1 MDTKEFLLIIK
12 SKQKEIDELQK
23 RRLPVMVG
31 RMAKDHFQDNFRRG
45 GFVNRG
51 LHPWQKSRRL
61 LMGGTGAAN
70 NYSTLLSGHNHL
82 FDSTKYVPSDY
93 RVKVSN
99 DLIYAPIHNWG
110 GTIPVTNRMR
120 GHAWKM
126 FYLASGKERKAVKGP
141 TKRTKKAKAVTPVNP
156 EADFWK
162 RFALTKKSKIRMP
175 QRQFLG
181 ESEELTGKIRDKIE
195 NELNNILNL

>member
-1 MDTKEFLLIIK
+1 MDTKEFLSFIK

-51 LHPWQKSRRL
+51 LHPWQKPRRL
-61 LMGGTGAAN
+61 LAGGTGAAS

-82 FDSTKYVPSDY
+82 FDFIKYVPSDY

-99 DLIYAPIHNWG
+99 NLVYAP
-110 GTIPVTNRMR
+110 V
-120 GHAWKM
+120 
-126 FYLASGKERKAVKGP
+126 L
-141 TKRTKKAKAVTPVNP
+141 
-156 EADFWK
+156 
-162 RFALTKKSKIRMP
+162 
-175 QRQFLG
+175 
-181 ESEELTGKIRDKIE
+181 
-195 NELNNILNL
+195 